1 MGADRP
7 QKGRAV
13 KHQHHRPSDSGVF
26 LREAAVYQLSCA
38 DALLVFVV
46 IGIQSGVL
54 LSPFRVSGG
63 RQGGPCGSVSLLL
76 HSHFQNAAAA
86 PLCGRK
92 SGAGALFLLLPQ
104 GLAPPDALPGGGGRT
119 LRQALSQSR
128 VRQRPALPRGPCRR
142 PAAPPVCKSRK
153 QRPPFRTSLHE
164 SRQSPLPHGMHGAV
178 KKRDRAAPAAK
189 SLTQQKKPR
198 ATGLWV
204 FLWWRQRGSNP
215 RPLAC
220 EANALPAEL
229 CLLIKFYGFRRRH
242 TRTAFRTASAPC
254 PCSLDAI
261 PALHSAQPRR
271 RTRAASMPYP
281 HRIPRSLGTVPVQPR
296 CHTRTA
302 FRTASAPCP
311 CSLGIRPAGAAL
323 RQGVVRGKGQ
333 GAHPGA
339 RPVWWRRRDSN
350 P

>member
-1 MGADRP
+1 M
-7 QKGRAV
+7 RA
-13 KHQHHRPSDSGVF
+13 PSF
-26 LREAAVYQLSCA
+26 FCFRKAWRRQTP
-38 DALLVFVV
+38 
-46 IGIQSGVL
+46 
-54 LSPFRVSGG
+54 SP
-63 RQGGPCGSVSLLL
+63 
-76 HSHFQNAAAA
+76 
-86 PLCGRK
+86 
-92 SGAGALFLLLPQ
+92 
-104 GLAPPDALPGGGGRT
+104 GGRT

-189 SLTQQKKPR
+189 SLTQQKNPEPQGSGFFFGGDR
-198 ATGLWV
+198 
-204 FLWWRQRGSNP
+204 RGSNP

-254 PCSLDAI
+254 PCSL
-261 PALHSAQPRR
+261 
-271 RTRAASMPYP
+271 
-281 HRIPRSLGTVPVQPR
+281 
-296 CHTRTA
+296 
-302 FRTASAPCP
+302 
-311 CSLGIRPAGAAL
+311 GIRPARAAL

>member
-104 GLAPPDALPGGGGRT
+104 GLAPPDALPGGGRT

-189 SLTQQKKPR
+189 SLTQQKNPEP
-198 ATGLWV
+198 
-204 FLWWRQRGSNP
+204 QGS
-215 RPLAC
+215 
-220 EANALPAEL
+220 
-229 CLLIKFYGFRRRH
+229 GFFFGGDSGA
-242 TRTAFRTASAPC
+242 RTHDLSRV
-254 PCSLDAI
+254 
-261 PALHSAQPRR
+261 R
-271 RTRAASMPYP
+271 RTLSRLSYV
-281 HRIPRSLGTVPVQPR
+281 SL
-296 CHTRTA
+296 
-302 FRTASAPCP
+302 
-311 CSLGIRPAGAAL
+311 
-323 RQGVVRGKGQ
+323 
-333 GAHPGA
+333 
-339 RPVWWRRRDSN
+339 
-350 P
+350 